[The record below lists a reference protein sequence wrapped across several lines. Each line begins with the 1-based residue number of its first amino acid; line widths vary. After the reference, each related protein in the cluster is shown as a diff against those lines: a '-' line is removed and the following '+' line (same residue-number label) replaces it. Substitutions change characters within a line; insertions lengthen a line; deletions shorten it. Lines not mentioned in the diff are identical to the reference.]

1 MVNAKFANQKH
12 RVAYMIWK
20 RIRYLPFLPQICL
33 SVCIYL
39 LHICPEQI
47 CTNTFFRAVR
57 VWSGKWLNLSSSIW
71 VEKFRFTFIRQDR
84 IIFTKI
90 TAVIMLNFSDARS
103 YGMVSHTFR
112 LTYSPANEVFFVV
125 FDMFEKKLKQHISTF
140 NHCILFGLSNKFY
153 NGTTHIFNSI
163 VVLGCLP
170 HLFLYFPTSIIWLM

>member
-1 MVNAKFANQKH
+1 MIGEKMMVNAKFANQKH
-12 RVAYMIWK
+12 RVVSMIWK
-20 RIRYLPFLPQICL
+20 QIRYLPFLPQICL
-33 SVCIYL
+33 SVCMYL
-39 LHICPEQI
+39 LHICPEHI

-57 VWSGKWLNLSSSIW
+57 VLSGKWLNLSSSIW

-125 FDMFEKKLKQHISTF
+125 FDMFEKNKNNIYLLSTTVFYSVCQIS
-140 NHCILFGLSNKFY
+140 S
-153 NGTTHIFNSI
+153 TTEQRIFSI
-163 VVLGCLP
+163 
-170 HLFLYFPTSIIWLM
+170 

>member
-12 RVAYMIWK
+12 RVVSMIWK
-20 RIRYLPFLPQICL
+20 QIRFLPFLPQICL

-57 VWSGKWLNLSSSIW
+57 VLSGKWLNLSSSIW

-90 TAVIMLNFSDARS
+90 TAVIMLNFSDARW
-103 YGMVSHTFR
+103 YGMVSHI
-112 LTYSPANEVFFVV
+112 YSHLPTHLP
-125 FDMFEKKLKQHISTF
+125 M
-140 NHCILFGLSNKFY
+140 KF
-153 NGTTHIFNSI
+153 S
-163 VVLGCLP
+163 L
-170 HLFLYFPTSIIWLM
+170 LFLTCSKKNKNNIYLLSTTVFYSVCQISSTTEQRIFSIASLF

>member
-12 RVAYMIWK
+12 RVVSMIWK
-20 RIRYLPFLPQICL
+20 QIRYLPFLPQICL

-57 VWSGKWLNLSSSIW
+57 VLSGKWLNLSSSIW

-103 YGMVSHTFR
+103 YGMVSHI
-112 LTYSPANEVFFVV
+112 YSHLPTHLP
-125 FDMFEKKLKQHISTF
+125 M
-140 NHCILFGLSNKFY
+140 KF
-153 NGTTHIFNSI
+153 S
-163 VVLGCLP
+163 L
-170 HLFLYFPTSIIWLM
+170 LFLTCSKKNKNNIYLLSTTVFYSVCQISSITEQRIFSIASLF